1 MKNTFCFMLKAF
13 FVLEMFIFLSWLF
26 VYVEKRL
33 DKKAMAN
40 FKFYDVTEWARVNYN
55 THISQHTYDQYLKKH
70 CQPDNKIWLVNR
82 M

>member
-1 MKNTFCFMLKAF
+1 
-13 FVLEMFIFLSWLF
+13 
-26 VYVEKRL
+26 
-33 DKKAMAN
+33 MAN

-55 THISQHTYDQYLKKH
+55 THISQHTYDQYLKKQ